1 MSDSKKRV
9 LSSDEAPSSTPAAKK
24 RSAVSSNW
32 RKLRGDSAVLAPVLK
47 KQPRASASAAAV
59 TPVPLKD
66 GVQVTRVLAL
76 DCEMVGTRDGE
87 SQAARVTVVNSDGAV
102 VLDSYIAPQA
112 SVGDYRT
119 AVSGVRPE
127 HLVGA
132 PSLLAVQRT
141 LADLFK
147 HRVVVGHSVDLDFAA
162 LKIAH
167 PRFAT
172 RDTAYYRPLMRAPRL
187 SHSLRFLAKEYLKLD
202 IQTGEHNPIE
212 DAAVAM
218 RLYQMHAAEW
228 EAFLLSRKPQ
238 HRKQAQELRKKRA

>member
-1 MSDSKKRV
+1 
-9 LSSDEAPSSTPAAKK
+9 
-24 RSAVSSNW
+24 
-32 RKLRGDSAVLAPVLK
+32 
-47 KQPRASASAAAV
+47 
-59 TPVPLKD
+59 
-66 GVQVTRVLAL
+66 
-76 DCEMVGTRDGE
+76 
-87 SQAARVTVVNSDGAV
+87 
-102 VLDSYIAPQA
+102 
-112 SVGDYRT
+112 
-119 AVSGVRPE
+119 VSGVRPE

-141 LADLFK
+141 LADLLK

-212 DAAVAM
+212 DATVAM
-218 RLYQMHAAEW
+218 RLYLMHAAEW

-238 HRKQAQELRKKRA
+238 HRKQAQELRKKRE